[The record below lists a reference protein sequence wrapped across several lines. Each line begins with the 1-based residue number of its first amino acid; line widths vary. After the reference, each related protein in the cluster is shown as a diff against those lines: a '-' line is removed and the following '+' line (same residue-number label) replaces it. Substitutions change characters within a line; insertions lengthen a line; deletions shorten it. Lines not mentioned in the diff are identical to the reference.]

1 MTNLTKT
8 EKLSESLILEAKT
21 ALSFKNGNKL
31 PILIQRDERF
41 GDNKEVLLCAVAE
54 NCRNIFSYVS
64 DNLKNDLDFI
74 KQVCLLQYKLTG
86 TVDFSYILDS
96 IKENKSFMKELL
108 ETGLPIYD
116 FLSKRLRNDMD
127 IVLASFET
135 IPFSKKMPK
144 RILNDKNVARILV
157 EKGRFNKVGDILKDD
172 INFVKFAINANP
184 LNYMNISDRLK
195 GSQEIVKFV
204 IPLDMQTLLR
214 IPHSLPNYGDL
225 ITTAL
230 KEVDY
235 FDSRT
240 IQSLVG
246 YGYQETENAVKQA
259 IKNRSTEYYENAL
272 KSDDDFRELERVWR
286 VHEIP
291 LENHMAWLL
300 EATPVEVLASISAR
314 SEVLTKAIKDEL
326 ERHALL
332 TITKKDGKIIS
343 KGRKYLP

>member
-1 MTNLTKT
+1 M
-8 EKLSESLILEAKT
+8 
-21 ALSFKNGNKL
+21 
-31 PILIQRDERF
+31 
-41 GDNKEVLLCAVAE
+41 
-54 NCRNIFSYVS
+54 
-64 DNLKNDLDFI
+64 
-74 KQVCLLQYKLTG
+74 
-86 TVDFSYILDS
+86 
-96 IKENKSFMKELL
+96 
-108 ETGLPIYD
+108 
-116 FLSKRLRNDMD
+116 
-127 IVLASFET
+127 
-135 IPFSKKMPK
+135 
-144 RILNDKNVARILV
+144 
-157 EKGRFNKVGDILKDD
+157 KDD

-195 GSQEIVKFV
+195 GSQEIVKFA

>member
-157 EKGRFNKVGDILKDD
+157 EK
-172 INFVKFAINANP
+172 
-184 LNYMNISDRLK
+184 
-195 GSQEIVKFV
+195 
-204 IPLDMQTLLR
+204 
-214 IPHSLPNYGDL
+214 
-225 ITTAL
+225 
-230 KEVDY
+230 
-235 FDSRT
+235 
-240 IQSLVG
+240 
-246 YGYQETENAVKQA
+246 
-259 IKNRSTEYYENAL
+259 
-272 KSDDDFRELERVWR
+272 
-286 VHEIP
+286 
-291 LENHMAWLL
+291 
-300 EATPVEVLASISAR
+300 
-314 SEVLTKAIKDEL
+314 
-326 ERHALL
+326 
-332 TITKKDGKIIS
+332 
-343 KGRKYLP
+343 